1 MDSAAVGRQP
11 LLLSLA
17 AEAVVPVDSLAVAD
31 RRIPV
36 GWAGE
41 ECGGRDLTAHAEAQ
55 GSHVVA
61 AAVVAVG
68 SGGDA
73 AG

>member
-61 AAVVAVG
+61 AVVAVG
-68 SGGDA
+68 SGGNA